1 MHKYIIACHANTYRD
16 LVLNSF
22 YELTNDSAI
31 CRAIG
36 GIKIEFFL
44 GAIPNLVSTSVLQHP
59 RHFNVLPRLFTY
71 SCFKISFFLSY
82 HLFGWELE
90 NSQKWHKT
98 KSIVYKWNPCLSEWQ
113 RRGRVGGPQCAN
125 QAQCAS
131 TVKQTFHHV
140 PNARRAFIISE

>member
-1 MHKYIIACHANTYRD
+1 MPKYIIACHAITHRD
-16 LVLNSF
+16 LVLKSL

-31 CRAIG
+31 YRAMG
-36 GIKIEFFL
+36 ELQIKNKIDFFL
-44 GAIPNLVSTSVLQHP
+44 SAIPNFVSTSGLQHP

-98 KSIVYKWNPCLSEWQ
+98 KSIVYK
-113 RRGRVGGPQCAN
+113 
-125 QAQCAS
+125 
-131 TVKQTFHHV
+131 
-140 PNARRAFIISE
+140 